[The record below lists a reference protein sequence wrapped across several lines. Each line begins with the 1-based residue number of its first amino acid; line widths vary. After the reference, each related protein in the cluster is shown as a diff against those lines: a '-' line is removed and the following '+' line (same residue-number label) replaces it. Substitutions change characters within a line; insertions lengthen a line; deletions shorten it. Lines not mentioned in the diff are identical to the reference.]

1 MSEDLRTRT
10 AHTLKWNIVDR
21 LSTQVLYAV
30 TGIVLARLLD
40 QEAFGLVGAVLI
52 FQAFGT
58 ILVDSGFNYA
68 LLQKKEPTQGD
79 YSTVFWFN
87 MAMGA
92 GVYLIL
98 YLCAP
103 LIAMCFKND
112 PRLIPLSRMM
122 FLVLI
127 LNATSSVQVSRFM
140 KQMQAAPI
148 ALANTAGLVA
158 GGVTG
163 IWLAVKGFGAWA
175 IVWQGLALA
184 AVKSAALWIAGHW
197 RPSAVFDTAALRSFA
212 GLGTRMLGSAFLNT
226 LFLNIYSFFVGSRA
240 GLVPLGYYTQ
250 SDKWSKMGVTAIT
263 QTLTST
269 FVPPL
274 AAVQDQPER
283 FANMCSR
290 MTRFT
295 AWLAMPA
302 LLGLAAMATPVFH
315 TLFGSKWDPS
325 IILFQLLLVRGVF
338 MVFNS
343 LSGNFLLALGK
354 ASIILKLEVWR
365 DTLACVALAATF
377 PFMTMSLP
385 DNPVYGLEI
394 MLWGQLAATVITWII
409 TMARTLP
416 CAGLSWKRYLSDIWP
431 YTAVTLVIVPLVLLI
446 PLVVESAV
454 LQLVL
459 EAAAGI
465 SLYLLINALAGSKI
479 QSQAWEYVRGMLH
492 R

>member
-1 MSEDLRTRT
+1 MSEDLKTRT
-10 AHTLKWNIVDR
+10 AHTLKWNIIDR

-58 ILVDSGFNYA
+58 IIVDSGFNYA
-68 LLQKKEPTQGD
+68 LLQKKEPTQSD

-87 MAMGA
+87 IAMGVA
-92 GVYLIL
+92 VYLVF
-98 YLCAP
+98 YFCAP

-112 PRLIPLSRMM
+112 ARLIPLSRMM
-122 FLVLI
+122 FLVLV

-140 KQMQAAPI
+140 KQMRAAPI
-148 ALANTAGLVA
+148 ALANTIGLVA
-158 GGVTG
+158 GAVTG
-163 IWLAVKGFGAWA
+163 IWLAVELRNAWA

-184 AVKSAALWIAGHW
+184 AVKSVVLWIAAGW

-212 GLGTRMLGSAFLNT
+212 GLGTRMLGSSFLNT

-283 FANMCSR
+283 FANMCSK

-295 AWLAMPA
+295 AYITMPA
-302 LLGLAAMATPVFH
+302 MLGLAAMATPVFH
-315 TLFGSKWDPS
+315 TLFGTKWDPS
-325 IILFQLLLVRGVF
+325 IMLFQLLLVRGIF
-338 MVFNS
+338 MVLNS
-343 LSGNFLLALGK
+343 LSGNFLLALGH
-354 ASIILKLEVWR
+354 ASVILRLEVWR

-377 PFMTMSLP
+377 PFMTLSLP
-385 DNPVYGLEI
+385 HDPVYGLGI
-394 MLWGQLAATVITWII
+394 MLWGQLAATFITWVIT
-409 TMARTLP
+409 MYETLP
-416 CAGLSWKRYLSDIWP
+416 LAGVSWRRYLLDIAP
-431 YTAVTLVIVPLVLLI
+431 YTAISLLIIPVVMLIPRLISPAALQLTLQVIVGG
-446 PLVVESAV
+446 A
-454 LQLVL
+454 
-459 EAAAGI
+459 
-465 SLYLLINALAGSKI
+465 LYLIINKVAGSKV
-479 QSQAWEYVRGMLH
+479 QGQAFDYLRSLVRK
-492 R
+492 